1 MRGEARDHGCRPGAG
16 PERGSPHHAGQNIG
30 LCNGKLSAM
39 SGEEVESM
47 EPSKLADHVG
57 KVGPPGGSLGAWRG
71 LCFQLPVHGLCPS
84 TPLYSGVCLLQDQPE
99 AQTQN
104 HKGTL

>member
-1 MRGEARDHGCRPGAG
+1 MRIP
-16 PERGSPHHAGQNIG
+16 PHHAGQNIG

-57 KVGPPGGSLGAWRG
+57 KVGSPWGLTGSGEGAVFPASHSRT
-71 LCFQLPVHGLCPS
+71 LPFHASIFRCLSSSGRARS
-84 TPLYSGVCLLQDQPE
+84 TNS
-99 AQTQN
+99 
-104 HKGTL
+104 KS